1 LSKEVLLEEEGED
14 VGQRKGSETIQEVQ
28 QKEVKCCVHMSIVIG
43 ARAEEDNQRAEDGEA
58 VEQ

>member
-1 LSKEVLLEEEGED
+1 MLLEEEGED